1 MRLPRFR
8 KRHDREDPPAAQ
20 GRSSAVKRQEEV
32 DQLASAAA
40 DLSVSLGGAP
50 PDEARL
56 AAVERLTEL
65 HAEGRLSEED
75 YIRERRRLTGGS

>member
-1 MRLPRFR
+1 MKLPRFR

-20 GRSSAVKRQEEV
+20 RSSAVKRQEEV
-32 DQLASAAA
+32 DQLASAAG

-65 HAEGRLSEED
+65 RAEGRLSEED